1 MAKLTKKKNAKIYF
15 SVASPKIYFNPE
27 LFFFFNVNIIK
38 LEECLEMIC
47 IPWWIRW

>member
-27 LFFFFNVNIIK
+27 LFFNVNIIK
-38 LEECLEMIC
+38 LEYCIEMIGL
-47 IPWWIRW
+47 PWWLRW